1 MTKHIEQI
9 GKRIEVFFLII
20 FIAFFG
26 HSEMVNL
33 AILLKTSWTV
43 NSISSLWEKQSTDN
57 QTIQIVLFNVIEFI
71 IDPTFFNMTNT
82 FSDGRSFHTK
92 EDSSGE

>member
-33 AILLKTSWTV
+33 AILLKTS
-43 NSISSLWEKQSTDN
+43 
-57 QTIQIVLFNVIEFI
+57 
-71 IDPTFFNMTNT
+71 
-82 FSDGRSFHTK
+82 
-92 EDSSGE
+92 